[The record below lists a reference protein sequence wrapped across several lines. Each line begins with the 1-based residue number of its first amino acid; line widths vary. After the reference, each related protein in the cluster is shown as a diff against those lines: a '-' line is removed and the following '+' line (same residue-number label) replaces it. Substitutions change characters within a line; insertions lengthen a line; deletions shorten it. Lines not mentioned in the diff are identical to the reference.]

1 MNALIYDCEIVRP
14 VPSRTAPRVEGIK
27 YCKGWTDYQNMGI
40 SVVCAYQYATD
51 RYRVFGPDNSFYFEQ
66 LVKRA
71 DLLIGF
77 NSRRFDDNL
86 LGVHGIH
93 IPPEKTY
100 DVLIEIWGA
109 AGLSSEYQHGTHAGF
124 SLDACIR
131 ANFKLSKSQ
140 DGGAMAPIQWQ
151 RGEVGKVIDY
161 CLFDVYAL
169 KLLVDRIVKTGELVN
184 PINPKEQLQIRK
196 PW

>member
-1 MNALIYDCEIVRP
+1 
-14 VPSRTAPRVEGIK
+14 
-27 YCKGWTDYQNMGI
+27 MGI

-66 LVKRA
+66 LVNHA

-86 LGVHGIH
+86 LGAHGIH

-100 DVLIEIWGA
+100 DVLIEIWRA

-124 SLDACIR
+124 SLDDCIR
-131 ANFKLSKSQ
+131 ANFKLSKSK

-169 KLLVDRIVKTGELVN
+169 KLLVDRIVKTGELIN
-184 PINPKEQLQIRK
+184 PINPKENLKVRR